1 MLAQRQ
7 VAYYINLAEQ
17 GKIGKG
23 FFDENL
29 ANLHDGIDLL
39 AERAYYAE
47 PKSLSLIESD
57 IMLTPDQHPLR
68 AIAYILK
75 EAPENSTIRVS
86 AYRLTDLAAID
97 LLVQAGACREVKS
110 YFILVRQMKMG
121 FRTLSLPSEKL
132 DGQRCWNMWRS
143 DWQTSPEA
151 RANQTNRVCT

>member
-39 AERAYYAE
+39 AERAYYTE
-47 PKSLSLIESD
+47 PKLLSLIESD

-97 LLVQAGACREVKS
+97 LLVQAGAS
-110 YFILVRQMKMG
+110 
-121 FRTLSLPSEKL
+121 
-132 DGQRCWNMWRS
+132 RCM
-143 DWQTSPEA
+143 
-151 RANQTNRVCT
+151 